1 MCVLRRCFSILLAG
15 LLLQLVITPRMV
27 AAQTSSDTRTET
39 DARST
44 AKVKA
49 DVASFGFGTE
59 ARVKVK
65 LRDGR
70 KLKGYISYAGDEKF
84 AVVDPKT
91 DDTTTVPYVG
101 VAEIK
106 RTKGSQ
112 SRAVLLGV
120 AFTVVGLVALGA
132 ILGGVGD
139 L

>member
-1 MCVLRRCFSILLAG
+1 
-15 LLLQLVITPRMV
+15 MV
-27 AAQTSSDTRTET
+27 AAQTSSDTRTAT
-39 DARST
+39 DARSTANLT

-84 AVVDPKT
+84 AVIDPKS
-91 DDTTTVPYVG
+91 DDTTTVPYVD

-120 AFTVVGLVALGA
+120 AITLVGLGALGA
-132 ILGGVGD
+132 ILNGGG
-139 L
+139 